1 MAKRIKGEGTIY
13 YSEQRK
19 QWIGQLSKTLAEQ
32 KIRKSVY
39 GATKQEV
46 SKKLLDLRIEMKD
59 IDLIKKKGILLI
71 QVMEIIR
78 DRKYESNQ
86 IKDGQYNRI
95 TKTIEKIQ
103 DSKIGKMN
111 IKDITADDI
120 QDFLNDNK
128 DYSNSYIKK
137 MYEQF
142 NQAFEHAI
150 RNKYIKDNPMY
161 DVIKPKS
168 EKKDK
173 EVRAL
178 TIAEEKELSDYL
190 FSSSV
195 ENEKYKNVFLIQM
208 YMGLRIGET
217 LALTKED
224 IGLDKMLLLV
234 NKTTTIGKDG
244 EVILGDTTKTYSGN
258 RSIPIPKFMIS
269 VLKGQFEI
277 SKNNRD
283 NFLFLNGDN
292 YITNTACNSR
302 LKRILKDVLKWNET
316 GISTHSLRHT
326 FATRCIESE

>member
-1 MAKRIKGEGTIY
+1 
-13 YSEQRK
+13 
-19 QWIGQLSKTLAEQ
+19 
-32 KIRKSVY
+32 
-39 GATKQEV
+39 
-46 SKKLLDLRIEMKD
+46 
-59 IDLIKKKGILLI
+59 
-71 QVMEIIR
+71 
-78 DRKYESNQ
+78 
-86 IKDGQYNRI
+86 
-95 TKTIEKIQ
+95 
-103 DSKIGKMN
+103 
-111 IKDITADDI
+111 
-120 QDFLNDNK
+120 
-128 DYSNSYIKK
+128 
-137 MYEQF
+137 
-142 NQAFEHAI
+142 
-150 RNKYIKDNPMY
+150 
-161 DVIKPKS
+161 
-168 EKKDK
+168 
-173 EVRAL
+173 
-178 TIAEEKELSDYL
+178 
-190 FSSSV
+190 
-195 ENEKYKNVFLIQM
+195 
-208 YMGLRIGET
+208 MGLRIGET